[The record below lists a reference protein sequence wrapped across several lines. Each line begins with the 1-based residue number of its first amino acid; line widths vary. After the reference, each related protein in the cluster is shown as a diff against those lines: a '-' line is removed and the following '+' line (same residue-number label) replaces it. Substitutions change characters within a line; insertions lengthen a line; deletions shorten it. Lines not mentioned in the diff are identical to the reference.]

1 MIRMIRFRRG
11 ITMFTC
17 LLMAGVLFTA
27 CNKNDDDL
35 TPTPVAALMAFNLAP
50 DQASVD
56 IALSGNL
63 IPGAPLGYS
72 NYTGQ
77 YFNVFPGNRVVESY
91 STNAN
96 QKLDSLSY
104 PFEQDKYYSLF
115 VVGANNNYRNIVTVD
130 NYDSLTASSGKAYV
144 RYINAI
150 VDSSASAISIK
161 AGGSNVV
168 NNTNVSFGQVSEFI
182 PVTPGQVS
190 INITNESSV
199 NANRTISLEQHK
211 AYTVLFM
218 GMPNQADSTKAVQI
232 RFIENGAVTD

>member
-1 MIRMIRFRRG
+1 MIRKTLFRRG
-11 ITMFTC
+11 ITVFTC
-17 LLMAGVLFTA
+17 LLLAGVLFTA
-27 CNKNDDDL
+27 CNKDDDDL

-50 DQASVD
+50 DQPAVD

-63 IPGAPLGYS
+63 IPGAPLNYTS
-72 NYTGQ
+72 YTGQ

-91 STNAN
+91 SATAN

-104 PFEQDKYYSLF
+104 LFEQDKYYSLF
-115 VVGANNNYRNIVTVD
+115 VVGANNSYRNIITVD

-150 VDSSASAISIK
+150 ADSSASAVTMN
-161 AGGSNVV
+161 AGGDNVV
-168 NNTNVSFGQVSEFI
+168 NNNNVLFGQVSEFV
-182 PVTPGQVS
+182 PVTPGQLS
-190 INITNESSV
+190 INITNESAV

-218 GMPNQADSTKAVQI
+218 GLPNQTDSTKAVQI
-232 RFIENGAVTD
+232 RFIENGTVTD